1 MPWHGAPLPGA
12 RVWITYCE
20 LMLDVLL
27 SLLYMMRKC
36 TECIIYSSW
45 WWFYQTSVYYMGL
58 HPHHGI
64 WHGTSH
70 KLNPALITDSVLQI
84 SDHVHE
90 NADHKTTA
98 ANASERFYLY
108 FNIQL
113 PSVLWCCWLSSRK
126 GIQSVKK
133 LSGGVLAWLSV
144 CSEVH
149 MAQLTPLPFTVSCFS
164 KSTLGFIPF
173 WYWFTWVVRKT
184 GR

>member
-1 MPWHGAPLPGA
+1 MFCLVYCTWWENVLNASFRVHGDDF
-12 RVWITYCE
+12 I
-20 LMLDVLL
+20 
-27 SLLYMMRKC
+27 KHQ
-36 TECIIYSSW
+36 CIIWGSTPTMG
-45 WWFYQTSVYYMGL
+45 FGMGPPTSLIRPWSVIQYYRSVTM
-58 HPHHGI
+58 
-64 WHGTSH
+64 SM
-70 KLNPALITDSVLQI
+70 KMLITKQLLPTRVKD
-84 SDHVHE
+84 
-90 NADHKTTA
+90 
-98 ANASERFYLY
+98 FYLY

-133 LSGGVLAWLSV
+133 TEWWGAGVVICLQRGADL
-144 CSEVH
+144 H